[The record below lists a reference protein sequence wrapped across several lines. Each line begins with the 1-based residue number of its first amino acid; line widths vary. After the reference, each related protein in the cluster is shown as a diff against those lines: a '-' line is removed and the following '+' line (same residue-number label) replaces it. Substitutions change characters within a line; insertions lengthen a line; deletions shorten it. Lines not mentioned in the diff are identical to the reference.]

1 MEHTYL
7 LDGLFFTG
15 YTDKSQLEINYCTQM
30 ASLRFLHYLAVG
42 CRWLL
47 ALVLLSAGVPKLFGL
62 DRFAETVA
70 AYGLIPDAVVSPVAF
85 FIVVLEIVAGIGL
98 LLQKKWALSLTAA
111 LMIVFIAVLAYGI
124 WLGLDI
130 DCGCFG
136 PEDAGARGF
145 SSLRTALVRDIVL
158 LLPLIYLFLK
168 PVFTSLLN
176 KGVSR

>member
-1 MEHTYL
+1 
-7 LDGLFFTG
+7 
-15 YTDKSQLEINYCTQM
+15 M

-47 ALVLLSAGVPKLFGL
+47 ALVLLTAGAPKLFAL

-70 AYGLIPDAVVSPVAF
+70 AYGLIPDGIVSPVAF
-85 FIVVLEIVAGIGL
+85 FIVALEIGAGVGL
-98 LLQKKWALSLTAA
+98 LLKKKWALLLTAA
-111 LMIVFIAVLAYGI
+111 LMLLFIVVLAYGI

-136 PEDAGARGF
+136 PEDAEAHGF
-145 SSLRTALVRDIVL
+145 SSLRTALVRDILL
-158 LLPLIYLFLK
+158 LLPLIYLFLQ
-168 PVFTSLLN
+168 PIFTSLLN